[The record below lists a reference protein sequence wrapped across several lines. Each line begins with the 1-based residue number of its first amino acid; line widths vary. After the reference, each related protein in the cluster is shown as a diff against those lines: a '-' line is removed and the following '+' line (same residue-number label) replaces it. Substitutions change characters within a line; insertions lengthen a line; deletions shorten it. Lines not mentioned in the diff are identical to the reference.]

1 MPEYTHTLIPE
12 HCDFVP
18 APKQVAG
25 FLSSLVSIGAAPLR
39 PVIDT
44 FQLSGE
50 VRSFTN
56 PFSGEAESRPIC
68 KANRLHALAEVPG
81 RLNGLDDYNVTM
93 TGRGPP
99 ALPALIFDF
108 KGAYDFLIHCCL
120 RAEVVSTSDWHDDVP
135 IGRDVA
141 FFGRPCHPT
150 DRLGIYHNP
159 YTLEVIVVP
168 NAGCARFWVEFEYG
182 KMLFPAIDDRLDLIE
197 PKIVEVAEKDF
208 GIKFV
213 QGCHWCP

>member
-12 HCDFVP
+12 HSDFIP
-18 APKQVAG
+18 AAEQVAG

-39 PVIDT
+39 PVIDI

-50 VRSFTN
+50 VRSYTN
-56 PFSGEAESRPIC
+56 PFSGEAESRPIR
-68 KANRLHALAEVPG
+68 KANRLHALAEVSG
-81 RLNGLDDYNVTM
+81 RLNGLDDYNVIM

-135 IGRDVA
+135 IRRNVA
-141 FFGRPCHPT
+141 FFGRPCQPT

-159 YTLEVIVVP
+159 YTLELIEVP
-168 NAGCARFWVEFEYG
+168 NAGFA
-182 KMLFPAIDDRLDLIE
+182 A
-197 PKIVEVAEKDF
+197 F
-208 GIKFV
+208 GSSSNTAKCSFLQSMIALT
-213 QGCHWCP
+213 